1 MGIKNKN
8 KKIMNIMICC
18 CILLMILVTVASL
31 VYFKQQVHNVA
42 LLKSESEE
50 YASHYAFIASDS
62 EDLFFQ
68 AVYDAAKEQGKKTG
82 DYIEFMGKNLT
93 VDYSKQELLKIAIYS
108 KVDGIIVEAD
118 ESQDTVELINQAV
131 EQGIPVITVGSD
143 CTGST
148 RQSYVGI
155 GNYNVGQEYGK
166 QILKLVKDE
175 VQTVLVLMSPNADD
189 SSQNIIYTGIK
200 ETIAQSQ
207 EKNKFIMETVAI
219 SDESNFGAEESV
231 RSIIMREREIPDIMI
246 CLNELNTNCA
256 YQAIVDYNKVGSVN
270 IFGYYENK
278 SILDAIK
285 KRIITSTISID
296 TKQMGQYCV
305 KALDEYRNSGYV
317 NEYLPVDIV
326 LITLENVG
334 DFISNDDAQIME

>member
-1 MGIKNKN
+1 
-8 KKIMNIMICC
+8 
-18 CILLMILVTVASL
+18 
-31 VYFKQQVHNVA
+31 
-42 LLKSESEE
+42 
-50 YASHYAFIASDS
+50 
-62 EDLFFQ
+62 
-68 AVYDAAKEQGKKTG
+68 
-82 DYIEFMGKNLT
+82 
-93 VDYSKQELLKIAIYS
+93 
-108 KVDGIIVEAD
+108 
-118 ESQDTVELINQAV
+118 
-131 EQGIPVITVGSD
+131 
-143 CTGST
+143 
-148 RQSYVGI
+148 
-155 GNYNVGQEYGK
+155 
-166 QILKLVKDE
+166 
-175 VQTVLVLMSPNADD
+175 
-189 SSQNIIYTGIK
+189 
-200 ETIAQSQ
+200 
-207 EKNKFIMETVAI
+207 METVAI

-231 RSIIMREREIPDIMI
+231 RNIIMREREVPDIMI

-334 DFISNDDAQIME
+334 DFISNDDTEIME